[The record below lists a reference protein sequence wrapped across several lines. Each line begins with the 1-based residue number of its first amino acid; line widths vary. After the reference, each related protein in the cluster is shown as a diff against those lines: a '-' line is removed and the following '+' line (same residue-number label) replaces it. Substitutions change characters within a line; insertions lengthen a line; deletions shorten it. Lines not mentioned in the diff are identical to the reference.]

1 MLAYIVRRTIAASV
15 LVALLSFVLF
25 SILQAMP
32 GSMEDMLM
40 SGNPNIRPEDVAR
53 LKALRGLDQPVH
65 VQYYRWMVGYDDTTD
80 GDDELYVAD
89 AQEPLIG
96 RLLDTESN
104 LASRHG
110 LKWST
115 EGDRQVLE
123 GALTGV
129 VFVASDT
136 GKRQVVD
143 AQRIVRRRVALA
155 RAPQKADFLVPIDTG
170 MNRIEAGAKL
180 GTFYQVTIDTL
191 EALGLQRVKPTVALN
206 DAARADIDPTEA
218 AVEAGSNKPEGE
230 PAALIV
236 APEPEQPRRFEL
248 KVMDGAQALGTLVLD
263 GARPVAVRAASPA
276 NKEGKMTEAQVLRA
290 QEDNLRMLLQKVAA
304 HAVPLAD
311 LDAPMAGYVSLNSS
325 GAQLVSPWRGIGL
338 VNAGKWKGGLLSG
351 NLGWSL
357 KQERVSTLIQE
368 RIWNTFRLMAP
379 ALFISIFLA
388 LPLGMIAAVKQYSAI
403 DHSVNMAA
411 FVGISLPVHWFGL
424 MLIHVFAVWLGWFPV
439 SGIQTPGVEGFAD
452 KLWYTV
458 LPVVVLSIA
467 YIGRWLR
474 YMRASMLEVIKQDY
488 IRTARAKGL
497 SERRVIL
504 VHAFRNALIPVVT
517 VLALSVPVLFGG
529 ALITETV
536 FSWPGMGSLIFEA
549 IIGSDY
555 YVAIIGFL
563 ISAILVMV
571 ANLLADL
578 LYAVIDPRVRVG
590 G

>member
-1 MLAYIVRRTIAASV
+1 LLAYVVRRTVAAAL
-15 LVALLSFVLF
+15 LVAMLSFVLF

-53 LKALRGLDQPVH
+53 LKALRGLDKPVH
-65 VQYYRWMVGYDDTTD
+65 IQYYRWMVGFDDTTD
-80 GDDELYVAD
+80 GDDELYLAGVD
-89 AQEPLIG
+89 KPQVG
-96 RLLDTESN
+96 RLLDTEGD

-110 LKWST
+110 LAWANDGAS
-115 EGDRQVLE
+115 QVLE
-123 GALTGV
+123 GTLSGV
-129 VFVASDT
+129 VFVDSAT
-136 GKRQVVD
+136 GKRAVVD
-143 AQRIVRRRVALA
+143 AARIVRRRVPLA
-155 RAPQKADFLVPIDTG
+155 RAPSKADFLIPVDTG
-170 MNRIEAGAKL
+170 MKRVDAGAEL
-180 GTFYQVTIDTL
+180 GTFYQVTVETL

-206 DAARADIDPTEA
+206 DPARRDIDPTEA

-230 PAALIV
+230 PAALI
-236 APEPEQPRRFEL
+236 AAAEPEQPTHFEL
-248 KVMDGAQALGTLVLD
+248 KVAEGARALGTLVID
-263 GARPVAVRAASPA
+263 AGRPVAISAATPA
-276 NKEGKMTEAQVLRA
+276 NKDGKMTEAQVLRA
-290 QEDNLRMLLQKVAA
+290 QDDNLRALLTKVAA
-304 HAVPLAD
+304 HAVPLAK
-311 LDAPMAGYVSLNSS
+311 LEAPMAGYVSLNNS
-325 GAQLVSPWRGIGL
+325 GGQLVSRWRGLGL

-357 KQERVSTLIQE
+357 KQEKVSTLITE

-403 DHSVNMAA
+403 DHSVNIAA

-458 LPVVVLSIA
+458 LPVAVLSIA